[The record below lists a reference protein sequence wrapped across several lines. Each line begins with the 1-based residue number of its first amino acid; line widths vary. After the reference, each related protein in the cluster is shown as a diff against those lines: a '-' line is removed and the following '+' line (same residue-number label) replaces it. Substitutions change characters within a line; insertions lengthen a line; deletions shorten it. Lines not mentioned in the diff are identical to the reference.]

1 MRTASSPL
9 NAHLAGEVT
18 SLAICWKLT
27 LVDNSVLGFTDHTS
41 DLTISSQLYKAATG
55 FSPTSIETKDRFSV
69 DNLDVAGILDS
80 SSITEADIMAG
91 KYDFAEIEI
100 FMVNVTDLTQGVI
113 THRRGWLGEVSLK
126 NGQFIA
132 EVRGLTQKLSQN
144 IVELYSPTCRAV
156 FGDGRCKVNKA
167 SFTVGGTINTVTS
180 RQVFICNSMTQAA
193 GYFSSGEVVWLTGAN
208 AGRRMEIK
216 EFANKQFTLVLPMPN
231 NIAVGDTFNAIAGCD
246 KTFNTCFTKFSNA
259 VNFRGEP
266 YVPGMDKMLATAAT
280 ANDLQTA

>member
-18 SLAICWKLT
+18 SLAICWQLT
-27 LVDNSVLGFTDHTS
+27 LTDTTIMGFTDHTS

-55 FSPTSIETKDRFSV
+55 FAPTSIETKDKFSV

-91 KYDFAEIEI
+91 KYDFAEIVI
-100 FMVNVTDLTQGVI
+100 FMVNVTDLSQGI
-113 THRRGWLGEVSLK
+113 IIHRRGWLGEVSLQ
-126 NGQFIA
+126 NGQFTA

-156 FGDGRCKVNKA
+156 FGDSRCKVNLA
-167 SFTVGGTINTVTS
+167 SYTVGGTVNTVTS
-180 RQVFICNSMTQAA
+180 RQVFISNSMTQAA
-193 GYFSSGEVVWLTGAN
+193 GYFSSGEIRWLTGAN

-231 NIAVGDTFNAIAGCD
+231 NIAAGDTFNAIAGCD
-246 KTFNTCFTKFSNA
+246 KTFNTCFSKFSNA

-280 ANDLQTA
+280 ANDLETA